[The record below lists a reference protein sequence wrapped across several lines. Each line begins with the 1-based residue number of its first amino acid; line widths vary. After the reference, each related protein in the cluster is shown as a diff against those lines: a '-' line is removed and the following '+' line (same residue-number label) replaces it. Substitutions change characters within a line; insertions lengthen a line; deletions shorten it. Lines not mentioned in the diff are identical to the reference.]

1 MVHDARI
8 RHFAGIVP
16 EDGHFV
22 LYWMQQAQ
30 RIRCNHALVFAGER
44 ARDLGLPV
52 VVGFVVT
59 PGFPEAVYRHYRF
72 MLEGIADVQA
82 ALGRMGVPFV
92 IRVGEV
98 AESVLSMA
106 EGAAWVVTDAGYLRI
121 QRQWR
126 REVEQSLRCSYTE
139 VETDVVVPVAS
150 ASGKAEYAAR
160 TLRPKLMRQVEAF
173 SGVVDFP
180 EDAARGEA
188 SGIAPSDPVDPEDLA
203 SRVSTRGGM
212 DDALVLRGGYA
223 EARRLLE
230 DFTRGHLGDY
240 KTLSREPAAG
250 CRSDLSA
257 YLHFGQIAPVE
268 ILAEIE
274 AADAPADAK
283 EAFIEQLVVRR
294 ELAINF
300 VYYTEDYDRYE
311 SAVPGWA
318 KRTLADHEKD
328 ARPYLYSQEAFEAG
342 RTHDPYWNA
351 AQAEMVATG
360 KMHNTMRMYW
370 GKKIIEWT
378 NNPKEAFDIMLALN
392 NRYETDGRDAN
403 GFAGVAWCFG
413 LHDRP
418 WKEREIFGKVRYMN
432 AAGLKRKYRIA
443 QYVRAQL
450 GDADGD
456 LS

>member
-8 RHFAGIVP
+8 RHFAGILP
-16 EDGHFV
+16 EGGRFV

-30 RIRCNHALVFAGER
+30 RIRCNHALVFAGKR
-44 ARDLGLPV
+44 ARELGLPV

-72 MLEGIADVQA
+72 MLEGIAEVQA

-92 IRVGEV
+92 IRVGGMV
-98 AESVLSMA
+98 ESVLAMA

-126 REVEQSLRCSYTE
+126 TAVEQSLRCPYTE
-139 VETDVVVPVAS
+139 VETDVVVPVAV
-150 ASGKAEYAAR
+150 ASDKAEYAAR

-180 EDAARGEA
+180 ASAAQGGTSGIEA
-188 SGIAPSDPVDPEDLA
+188 SGPIDPEDLA
-203 SRVSTRGGM
+203 ARVSSRRGM
-212 DDALVLRGGYA
+212 DDALVLRGGYTA
-223 EARRLLE
+223 ARRLLE
-230 DFTRGHLGDY
+230 DFIRKHLGDY
-240 KTLSREPAAG
+240 NTLGREPAAG
-250 CRSDLSA
+250 CRSDLGA

-283 EAFIEQLVVRR
+283 EAFVEQLVVRR

-300 VYYTEDYDRYE
+300 VYYNEGYDRYE

-318 KRTLADHEKD
+318 KRTLADHEND
-328 ARPYLYSQEAFEAG
+328 ERPYRYSPEEFEAG

-378 NNPKEAFDIMLALN
+378 ENPGQAYDIMLGLN

-443 QYVRAQL
+443 EYVRAQL
-450 GDADGD
+450 GDGAGG
-456 LS
+456 L